1 MILIPLSVDGDKTEK
16 NYVFKNA
23 QIYMDGAWMWVE
35 KRLWTLIFGE
45 RMETDKDDKDWISW
59 KQKSNSAINSAE
71 VS

>member
-1 MILIPLSVDGDKTEK
+1 MIRIPLSVDGDKTEK
-16 NYVFKNA
+16 NSVFKNT
-23 QIYMDGAWMWVE
+23 QIHMDGAWMWVE
-35 KRLWTLIFGE
+35 KRLWTLVFGE